1 MSDLY
6 NNFHKYFEIVEA
18 DSDELLEIVYR
29 IRYQVLCVEQRIP
42 EFDASLYPDKLEK
55 DNYDSH
61 SSHVLLRFRP
71 SGDFIATA
79 RLILFDP
86 LQPEKPFPVESYTQ
100 QDLELCNIKA
110 LPRQQVA
117 EISRF
122 VVVSK
127 FDRRKGERRSQGIR
141 KVDENAAVSERRERS
156 STDRRS
162 TPNIA
167 LILMAGIVRMSIKFN
182 IKNWLS
188 GMAPAL
194 NRLLSYD
201 GLHFKPIGPLV
212 NYHGL
217 RRPYYVKVGDV
228 LNRMYKE
235 HHDAWEVLT
244 EFGKYHPIHFAESK
258 ILNHEDNI

>member
-18 DSDELLEIVYR
+18 DSDELLKVVYR

-71 SGDFIATA
+71 SGDFIATV

-86 LQPEKPFPVESYTQ
+86 SQPEKPFPVELYTQ
-100 QDLELCNIKA
+100 LDPILFNIRE
-110 LPRQQVA
+110 LPRQQIGEV
-117 EISRF
+117 SRF
-122 VVVSK
+122 VVVSQ
-127 FDRRKGERRSQGIR
+127 FDRRKGERRRQGIR

-156 STDRRS
+156 STERRS

-167 LILMAGIVRMSIKFN
+167 LILMAGVVRMSFKYN
-182 IKNWLS
+182 IRSWVS
-188 GMAPAL
+188 FMTPAL
-194 NRLLSYD
+194 SRLLSYA
-201 GLHFKPIGPLV
+201 HFQCVPIGPLV
-212 NYHGL
+212 NYHGI
-217 RRPYYVKVGDV
+217 RRPYYVKVDDL
-228 LNRMYKE
+228 LNRMYKD
-235 HHDAWEVLT
+235 HRDIWGILT
-244 EFGKYHPIHFAESK
+244 EYGKYHPIQCDEK
-258 ILNHEDNI
+258 TVVN